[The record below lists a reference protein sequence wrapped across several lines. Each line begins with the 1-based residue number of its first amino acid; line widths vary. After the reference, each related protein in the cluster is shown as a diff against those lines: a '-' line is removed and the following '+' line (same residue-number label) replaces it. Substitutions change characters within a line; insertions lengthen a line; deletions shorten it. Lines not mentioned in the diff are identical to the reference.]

1 MRAALDKQG
10 IAKKISYSVIT
21 MTELVLP
28 NHTNQLGNLLGGQ
41 LMHWIDICAALS
53 ASKHNQRICV
63 TASVDRI
70 DFHHPIRL
78 GDAVTLTASVNRVF
92 KSSMEIGVKVYAEAF
107 REGTRIHTN
116 TAYLTFVSVDN
127 NGKPV
132 QAIEAIPETEDE
144 KRRYDE
150 ALQRRERRLQS
161 RIKDPGSSDSN

>member
-1 MRAALDKQG
+1 MN
-10 IAKKISYSVIT
+10 AKKVSDSQII

-53 ASKHNQRICV
+53 AAKHSNRVCV

-78 GDAVTLTASVNRVF
+78 GDAVTLVASVNRVF
-92 KSSMEIGVKVYAEAF
+92 RTSMEVGVKVYAQNF
-107 REGTRIHTN
+107 LKGTKIHTN
-116 TAYLTFVSVDN
+116 TAYLTFVAVDN
-127 NGKPV
+127 EGKPV
-132 QAIEAIPETEDE
+132 PATEAVPETEDE

-150 ALQRRERRLQS
+150 ALIRRETRLKN
-161 RIKDPGSSDSN
+161 RLHK